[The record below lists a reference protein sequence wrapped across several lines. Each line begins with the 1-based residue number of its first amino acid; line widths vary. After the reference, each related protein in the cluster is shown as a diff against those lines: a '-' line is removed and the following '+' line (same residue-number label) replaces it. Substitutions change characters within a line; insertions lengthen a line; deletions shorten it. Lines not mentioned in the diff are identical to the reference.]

1 MLKTYCLIFFFCFLI
16 EFGTRSVDYDGS
28 LSVFWRRML
37 SDLIYRRAMPASVSV
52 SFMWFRPRHSP
63 LASRLISTSCDPSVI
78 KGILHLHPLS
88 YILSRELLNEVF
100 GGVGN
105 RMIIETSLDNEA
117 NVPRIDQSLVPA
129 VDLPPNLTM
138 CTKRPSLNIFLFRS
152 LDVRSPSGK
161 VLAVCYAKV
170 YDDRPVV
177 AIANE
182 DVISFDVSVSDLD
195 SITVEVSDSSQESL
209 SEYLDL
215 DF

>member
-1 MLKTYCLIFFFCFLI
+1 MGGLLPLNSSKMSESPRKYCYFEMKMALFDWFTVNLIKLEYSGENIFKMLKTYCLIFFFCFLI

-117 NVPRIDQSLVPA
+117 NVPRID
-129 VDLPPNLTM
+129 
-138 CTKRPSLNIFLFRS
+138 
-152 LDVRSPSGK
+152 
-161 VLAVCYAKV
+161 
-170 YDDRPVV
+170 
-177 AIANE
+177 
-182 DVISFDVSVSDLD
+182 
-195 SITVEVSDSSQESL
+195 
-209 SEYLDL
+209 
-215 DF
+215 